1 MYEPRFY
8 RNQILAKGLFTF
20 EVKVNET
27 DLFICANSDLTAV
40 AYELVRLYRGQI
52 EEFIAKNPIFLKTFV
67 PIEVPADAPEIVKS
81 MADAAK
87 LADVGPMA
95 AVAGAISEYVG
106 LGLLKYSDEVIVE
119 NGGDIFI
126 KTGVERKIGIF
137 AGASPLNN
145 KLAVQLMPEDT
156 PLGICTSSGTVGH
169 SVSFGKSDAVVI
181 LSKNTSLADATAT
194 KVGNLIH
201 SKNDIKQAIEFAQ
214 NIPGVE
220 GVIIIVEDALGGW
233 GKFEFAPV

>member
-8 RNQILAKGLFTF
+8 RNEVLAKDLFTF
-20 EVKVNET
+20 EVRVNET
-27 DLFICANSDLTAV
+27 DLFICANNDLTAV

-52 EEFIAKNPIFLKTFV
+52 EDFIAKYPIFLKTFV
-67 PIEVPADAPEIVKS
+67 PVEVPKDAPDIVKS
-81 MADAAK
+81 MAGAAK
-87 LADVGPMA
+87 LAEVGPMA
-95 AVAGAISEYVG
+95 AVAGAIAEYVG
-106 LGLLKYSDEVIVE
+106 LGLLAYSDEVIVE

-126 KTGVERKIGIF
+126 KTGMERKIGIF
-137 AGASPLNN
+137 AGTSPLSN

-156 PLGICTSSGTVGH
+156 PLGICTSSGKVGH
-169 SVSFGKSDAVVI
+169 SVSFGQSDAVVI

-214 NIPGVE
+214 DVQGVE
-220 GVIIIVEDALGGW
+220 GAIIIVDDALGGW
-233 GKFEFAPV
+233 GKFEFMPA